1 MFISKKNYN
10 EMKQYYENMENKY
23 INECA
28 MLKSS
33 VSSLREGIIHA
44 MIYLNRSDNP
54 DVDIARTQ
62 LRTAYISTLDKR
74 DNNREFAIKM
84 MPEEWKEFLRQYKEH
99 EKEFMRA

>member
-10 EMKQYYENMENKY
+10 EMKQYYENRENKY
-23 INECA
+23 ITECA

-33 VSSLREGIIHA
+33 VNSLREGIIHA
-44 MIYLNRSDNP
+44 MIYLNRSDNSN
-54 DVDIARTQ
+54 VDIARMR

-74 DNNREFAIKM
+74 DNNRKFAIEM
-84 MPEEWKEFLRQYKEH
+84 MPEEWKEFLRQYEEH